1 MLKSY
6 GISRKVP
13 WLIKTNLVGGFQPI
27 WKILLKNW
35 IISRNRGEHL
45 KENQTIT
52 SKMVPFGTNMMRYH
66 VYNMILERKPTVKG
80 PFKFHPADS
89 TLCLPTR
96 LATLCNSKTTAYKQT
111 IRWWIHVLTDSYQS
125 IRLMKTRPKEASK
138 RTIFFVKRWKTLVKR
153 FCFWRGRPFL
163 YNVGVLW
170 SMCGKSCG
178 EGKKV
183 RTWLRWYE
191 AKRIFHWVAGNNI
204 LLVYIS

>member
-1 MLKSY
+1 
-6 GISRKVP
+6 
-13 WLIKTNLVGGFQPI
+13 
-27 WKILLKNW
+27 
-35 IISRNRGEHL
+35 
-45 KENQTIT
+45 
-52 SKMVPFGTNMMRYH
+52 MVPFGTNMMRYQ

-89 TLCLPTR
+89 PLCLPTR

-111 IRWWIHVLTDSYQS
+111 IRWWIHVLTDSHQS
-125 IRLMKTRPKEASK
+125 IRLMKTRREKHQSGLYFLSK
-138 RTIFFVKRWKTLVKR
+138 GEKPLGER
-153 FCFWRGRPFL
+153 FYFWHGGSFL

-170 SMCGKSCG
+170 SICGKSCG